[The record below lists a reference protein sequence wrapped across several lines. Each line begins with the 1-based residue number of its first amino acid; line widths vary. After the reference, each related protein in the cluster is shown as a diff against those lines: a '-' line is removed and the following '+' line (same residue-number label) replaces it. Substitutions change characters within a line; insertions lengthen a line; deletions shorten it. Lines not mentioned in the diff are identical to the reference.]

1 MSGIQDAVNQLS
13 PATEFLNSR
22 VYHLIRQVREAVMV
36 SNYIHPLK
44 TPIDNGHQHRIELH
58 RLQVEVPVLIQDSAA
73 HTSSCDDAE
82 LELEL
87 PELVD

>member
-1 MSGIQDAVNQLS
+1 MSLRCSA
-13 PATEFLNSR
+13 
-22 VYHLIRQVREAVMV
+22 H
-36 SNYIHPLK
+36 K
-44 TPIDNGHQHRIELH
+44 ELETH